1 MIAIVVFAGAIFFI
15 YAIFNANQGDGAKEL
30 ETDAS
35 KVLESVASE
44 DPNVGIVE
52 GIEVEEAK
60 LQQLLGEDYNATKEK
75 SNVLKLI
82 SSRNMILNYAKKY
95 NIKIVLSHC
104 CHLRHFMLDM
114 ILDFFK
120 Y

>member
-60 LQQLLGEDYNATKEK
+60 LQQLLGEDYNTIKEK
-75 SNVLKLI
+75 IRADKDFCIFLEDENGGIIYISPGQPGIGSNTIRV
-82 SSRNMILNYAKKY
+82 SD
-95 NIKIVLSHC
+95 VPC
-104 CHLRHFMLDM
+104 D
-114 ILDFFK
+114 
-120 Y
+120 